1 MQRVILIT
9 SDEVRHI
16 FFRKFIASSNKYET
30 VRTYVETDNKNNI
43 SNDLKNEHLLLR
55 EQTERDFFDLFNNK
69 IQDSSNPKYIEK
81 EQINSIEIVNE
92 IIYLNPD
99 LIISY
104 GCSIIKSSLLS
115 KFKGR
120 FINIHLGLSPYY
132 RGSGTNFFPFVNN
145 EPEYVGATFMY
156 IDEGID
162 TGEIIHQIRS
172 TIFLGDTIHHVGNRL
187 IKEMAIVC
195 EKLIKNFNQL
205 QTIDSL
211 PFNFQNE
218 KYYRK
223 NDFTEDT
230 VKKMY
235 LNFQNNMIKEY
246 LNNKLDRDSKV
257 PIIQNPI
264 LL

>member
-1 MQRVILIT
+1 MRRVILIT

-16 FFRKFIASSNKYET
+16 FFSKFIASSNKYET
-30 VRTYVETDNKNNI
+30 VKTYVESHKKNDV
-43 SNDLKNEHLLLR
+43 SNELKNEHLLLR
-55 EQTERDFFDLFNNK
+55 EQTERDFFDLFNNR
-69 IQDSSNPKYIEK
+69 INDSSNPKYIEK
-81 EQINSIEIVNE
+81 GQINSAKIVDE
-92 IIYLNPD
+92 IIFLNPD

-104 GCSIIKSSLLS
+104 GCSIIKSSLLL

-162 TGEIIHQIRS
+162 TGEIIHQIRP
-172 TIFLGDTIHHVGNRL
+172 TISLGDNIHHIGNRL

-195 EKLIKNFNQL
+195 EKLIINFNQL
-205 QTIDSL
+205 KIIHSL
-211 PFNFQNE
+211 SFNLQNE

-223 NDFTEDT
+223 KDFTEDT
-230 VKKMY
+230 VKQMY
-235 LNFQNNMIKEY
+235 LNFQNNMINEY
-246 LNNKLDRDSKV
+246 LNNKLERDKKV
-257 PIIQNPI
+257 PMIQNPI